1 MYDNQRTQSIRK
13 QNFYT
18 CSLLASSLK
27 LRGLTNREV
36 ILTKLPNRFQAPRV
50 SDSVA
55 SSLERRI
62 LEGSLKPGDR
72 LPPEREL
79 SIELGVSRPS
89 LREAIQ
95 KLASKGMLQSKQGGG
110 TYVTD
115 RLESM
120 FFDPWQEMMGTHPN
134 LREDLL
140 EFRRMLEGQ
149 AAEWAAERA
158 TEGDLMR
165 LSQAFEAMNE
175 AFDADDLDHRSNAD
189 IAFHQ
194 AIGEATHNV
203 LIGHLSAALLRL
215 MQDNIRLNLGELKNI
230 PAAISL
236 LKSQHAAIHTAI
248 TERKPAAARAAAE
261 THIDFVRESLAQSLR
276 SAARRETAARRLNT
290 EFSEPLS
297 S

>member
-1 MYDNQRTQSIRK
+1 MP
-13 QNFYT
+13 QN
-18 CSLLASSLK
+18 K
-27 LRGLTNREV
+27 V
-36 ILTKLPNRFQAPRV
+36 QVPRI
-50 SDSVA
+50 SDAVA
-55 SSLERRI
+55 ASLERRI

-79 SIELGVSRPS
+79 AVELGVSRPS

-95 KLASKGMLQSKQGGG
+95 KLASKGMVQSRQGGG

-115 RLESM
+115 RLEST
-120 FFDPWQEMMGTHPN
+120 FFDPWQEMMGAHPN

-158 TEGDLMR
+158 TDADLTR
-165 LSQAFEAMNE
+165 LNQAFDAMNQ
-175 AFDADDLDHRSNAD
+175 AFDADDSERRATTD
-189 IAFHQ
+189 IDFHQ

-215 MQDNIRLNLGELKNI
+215 MQDNIRLNLGELKTI

-236 LKSQHAAIHTAI
+236 LKSQHAAIHSAI
-248 TERKPAAARAAAE
+248 TERKPSAARAAAE

-276 SAARRETAARRLNT
+276 SAARRQTAERRLGTNT
-290 EFSEPLS
+290 TDFSAS
-297 S
+297 SIS

>member
-1 MYDNQRTQSIRK
+1 MPIGT
-13 QNFYT
+13 
-18 CSLLASSLK
+18 LK
-27 LRGLTNREV
+27 LRGLTNREY
-36 ILTKLPNRFQAPRV
+36 ILPRSQNKLQVPRI
-50 SDSVA
+50 SDAVA
-55 SSLERRI
+55 ASLERRI

-79 SIELGVSRPS
+79 AIELGVSRPS

-95 KLASKGMLQSKQGGG
+95 KLASKGMVQSRQGGG

-115 RLESM
+115 RLEST
-120 FFDPWQEMMGTHPN
+120 FFDPWQEMMGAHPN

-158 TEGDLMR
+158 TEADLTR
-165 LSQAFEAMNE
+165 LAQAFAAMDE
-175 AFDADDLDHRSNAD
+175 AFDTDDLDRRASAD

-215 MQDNIRLNLGELKNI
+215 MHDNIRLNLGELKNI

-236 LKSQHAAIHTAI
+236 LKSQHASIHAAIH
-248 TERKPAAARAAAE
+248 ERKPVAARAAAE
-261 THIDFVRESLAQSLR
+261 THIDFVRETLAQSLR
-276 SAARRETAARRLNT
+276 SAARRETAARRLHT
-290 EFSEPLS
+290 DFSETS
-297 S
+297 SS